1 MKANIMCKVIEMT
14 KVEAKKAGIVGT
26 AEFDQLKEL
35 REAYPTFRIEVK
47 ASKSKST
54 MKGLTIPYM
63 KKYIEA
69 HDDAEKTNMTMKPS
83 RQPKPREEE
92 LKMCLSELDMMV
104 ESI

>member
-69 HDDAEKTNMTMKPS
+69 HDD
-83 RQPKPREEE
+83 
-92 LKMCLSELDMMV
+92 SEAAAL
-104 ESI
+104 